1 MSKQQ
6 QHVTGTVTQHLEH
19 IKKNSSKNRK
29 DVFYMTRH
37 SGPKISKAA
46 KTLANTKSNSKQKSE
61 AGKVLAE
68 HKHKYH

>member
-19 IKKNSSKNRK
+19 IKNSNKNRK
-29 DVFYMTRH
+29 EVFYMARH

-46 KTLANTKSNSKQKSE
+46 KTLSNTKSNSKQKSR
-61 AGKVLAE
+61 AGKVLAD